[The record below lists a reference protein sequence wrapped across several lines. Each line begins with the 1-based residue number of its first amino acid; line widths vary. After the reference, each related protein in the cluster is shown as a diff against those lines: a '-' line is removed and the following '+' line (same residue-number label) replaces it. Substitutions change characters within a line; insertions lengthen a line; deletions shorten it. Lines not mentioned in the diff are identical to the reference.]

1 MELLRDM
8 ALFVQVAEMKSFSR
22 AAEALDMAA
31 SSLSQRISALEK
43 TVGLRLLN
51 RTTRKVEPTAEGVE
65 YLERCR
71 RIVDAARTAHEELGE
86 QASTPRGLV
95 RVSLPT
101 FFGLAVL
108 GPLLPEFARRC
119 PEVRIDFDLSP
130 RRADLVADGVDVA
143 IRAGALPDSAMVA
156 RRICSLPRGLYAAP
170 AYLAQA
176 GRPAKPEALERHA
189 CIVGTGGARWLL
201 ARGGQQVE
209 VAVRGRYSANN
220 ASMNRELALRGLG
233 IAILPRRIVQAELRA
248 GALREVLAPWSVPPT
263 EISAVT
269 STRLLPARTRA
280 FLDFLTEA
288 LAETPR
294 P

>member
-8 ALFVQVAEMKSFSR
+8 ALFVQVGEMKSFSR

-31 SSLSQRISALEK
+31 SSLSQRIAALEK
-43 TVGLRLLN
+43 AVGLRLLN
-51 RTTRKVEPTAEGVE
+51 RSTRKVELTADGAD

-86 QASTPRGLV
+86 NAGAPRGLL

-108 GPLLPEFARRC
+108 GPVLADFARRY
-119 PEVRIDFDLSP
+119 PEIRIDFDLSP
-130 RRADLVADGVDVA
+130 QRADLVAEGVDVA
-143 IRAGALPDSAMVA
+143 IRAGALPDSALVA

-170 AYLAQA
+170 DYLARA
-176 GRPAKPEALERHA
+176 GRPAQPEALARHE
-189 CIVGTGGARWLL
+189 CIVGTGGARWQF
-201 ARGGQQVE
+201 AREGKTVD

-220 ASMNRELALRGLG
+220 APMNRELALRGLG
-233 IAILPRRIVQAELRA
+233 IAVLPRRIVQAELRA
-248 GALREVLAPWSVPPT
+248 GALRQVLAAWRVPPV

-269 STRLLPARTRA
+269 SSRLLPARTRV
-280 FLDFLTEA
+280 FLDVLTQA
-288 LAETPR
+288 LAEEPGR
-294 P
+294 